1 MESRNNISYFLF
13 KLYNFKYNLFY
24 LYNNTVVLI
33 LYVPYEIKRL
43 TLTWFSWLN
52 LQKLIIVARIIFFW
66 VQEKKKVGTLMLR
79 KTEGNFVRVK
89 LNFYFLIYKSRLM
102 ITMSK
107 KSQKYRSD
115 IIFKIYVLF
124 LFVIRSLV
132 TSSTTSKTCLAEGY
146 KIQSVMISDS
156 WSYNHVI

>member
-1 MESRNNISYFLF
+1 
-13 KLYNFKYNLFY
+13 
-24 LYNNTVVLI
+24 
-33 LYVPYEIKRL
+33 
-43 TLTWFSWLN
+43 
-52 LQKLIIVARIIFFW
+52 
-66 VQEKKKVGTLMLR
+66 
-79 KTEGNFVRVK
+79 
-89 LNFYFLIYKSRLM
+89 
-102 ITMSK
+102 MSK

-156 WSYNHVI
+156 

>member
-1 MESRNNISYFLF
+1 MVWRAETTSLIFLF

-89 LNFYFLIYKSRLM
+89 LNFYFNLQVEINDNNV
-102 ITMSK
+102 K
-107 KSQKYRSD
+107 KVT
-115 IIFKIYVLF
+115 KISLWYYFQNLC
-124 LFVIRSLV
+124 FVSFCN
-132 TSSTTSKTCLAEGY
+132 S
-146 KIQSVMISDS
+146 
-156 WSYNHVI
+156 